1 MRLLNASIY
10 TRIKAFPVL
19 LAFCL
24 LAPLSVVQLS
34 VAQEVE
40 HEGQEAA
47 HDKHS
52 EAHEEETGDPGAV
65 GHSAD
70 GNYIYVPWPDSKKWQ
85 KSFELPR
92 ILLVRNAEGGIGL
105 DVFGS
110 TCSLLKSGK
119 YDLIEKYDTDKAEDV
134 LFSQTDLETLIA
146 DPHHPYLY
154 YKVQPKGGSTLI
166 DFSITRQI
174 LFVFLAGAVL
184 IFMMTRLAG
193 RYKRGI
199 GREKA
204 PQGVWQNMLE
214 TLIKFIRDEVAKAAI
229 GPNYKKYVPYLLTMF
244 FFILL
249 GNLLGL
255 VPWGVTATSNIMVTG
270 ALATITFIVVQFSG
284 NKSYWSH
291 IFWPPGVA
299 VPIKF
304 ILIPVEILG
313 MFTKP
318 ISLAFRLF
326 GNMVS
331 GHLAIVSV
339 LGLIFVTAAKISL
352 FVGGIFVPFSMAITI
367 FIYLLKLLVSFIQAY
382 IFVMLSAVFIG
393 MAVEEH
399 HHDDHSDAHHH
410 ADAHGSTTEGSGN
423 GVLESMSHGSGN
435 GSLTP
440 AQQPQL
446 AQ

>member
-1 MRLLNASIY
+1 MRFLNASTYSRSIAS
-10 TRIKAFPVL
+10 RVIIALCLFIVAAFQPG
-19 LAFCL
+19 
-24 LAPLSVVQLS
+24 LSF
-34 VAQEVE
+34 
-40 HEGQEAA
+40 AA
-47 HDKHS
+47 D
-52 EAHEEETGDPGAV
+52 EEETGDPGAV
-65 GHSAD
+65 AHSAD
-70 GNYIYVPWPDSKKWQ
+70 GYYIYIPWPDGSKWQ

-92 ILLVRNAEGGIGL
+92 ILLVSNEGGGMRL

-110 TCSLLKSGK
+110 TKAALKSGK
-119 YDLIEKYDTDKAEDV
+119 YDLMNTEGKAFAKDE
-134 LFSQTDLETLIA
+134 LEAFYA
-146 DPHHPYLY
+146 DSHKPHLY
-154 YKVQPKGGSTLI
+154 YSMQPKGGSILL
-166 DFSITRQI
+166 DFSISRQI
-174 LFVFLAGAVL
+174 LFVFLAGALLV
-184 IFMMTRLAG
+184 FMMMRLAG
-193 RYKRGI
+193 RYKKGI
-199 GREKA
+199 GREQA

-214 TLIKFIRDEVAKAAI
+214 TLIKFIRDEVAKTAI
-229 GPNYKKYVPYLLTMF
+229 GPKYKKYVPYLLTMF

-270 ALATITFIVVQFSG
+270 ALATLTFLVVQFSG

-304 ILIPVEILG
+304 ILIPVEVLG

-339 LGLIFVTAAKISL
+339 LGLIFVTAAKINL

-410 ADAHGSTTEGSGN
+410 AHDSIKEGEG
-423 GVLESMSHGSGN
+423 GGMLESMAHGSGN

-440 AQQPQL
+440 APQPQL
-446 AQ
+446 AQP

>member
-1 MRLLNASIY
+1 MCHGL
-10 TRIKAFPVL
+10 
-19 LAFCL
+19 
-24 LAPLSVVQLS
+24 
-34 VAQEVE
+34 
-40 HEGQEAA
+40 
-47 HDKHS
+47 
-52 EAHEEETGDPGAV
+52 TG
-65 GHSAD
+65 
-70 GNYIYVPWPDSKKWQ
+70 
-85 KSFELPR
+85 KSFKKVLNFPR
-92 ILLVRNAEGGIGL
+92 ILLVRSEAGGVRL
-105 DVFGS
+105 DTYGS
-110 TCSLLKSGK
+110 TKALLKSGN
-119 YDLIEKYDTDKAEDV
+119 YDLINTEGAAFSKTEVDTF
-134 LFSQTDLETLIA
+134 LA
-146 DPHHPYLY
+146 DSHYPHLY
-154 YKVQPKGGSTLI
+154 YPVQPKAGSILL

-174 LFVFLAGAVL
+174 LFVFLAGALLVL
-184 IFMMTRLAG
+184 MMTRLAG
-193 RYKRGI
+193 RYRKGI
-199 GREKA
+199 GRERA

-214 TLIKFIRDEVAKAAI
+214 TLIKFIRDEVAQAAI
-229 GPNYKKYVPYLLTMF
+229 GPKYKKYVPYLLTMF

-270 ALATITFIVVQFSG
+270 ALATLTFIVVQFSG

-352 FVGGIFVPFSMAITI
+352 IVGGIFVPFSMAITI

-410 ADAHGSTTEGSGN
+410 ADAHGSLTEGEGS
-423 GVLESMSHGSGN
+423 GVLESISHGSGN

-440 AQQPQL
+440 APQPQL